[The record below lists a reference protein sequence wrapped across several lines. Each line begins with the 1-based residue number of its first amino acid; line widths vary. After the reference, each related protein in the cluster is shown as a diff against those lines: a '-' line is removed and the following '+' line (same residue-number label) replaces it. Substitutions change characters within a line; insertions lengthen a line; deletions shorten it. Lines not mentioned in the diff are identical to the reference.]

1 MVAKEGRRDIALHEN
16 LTLIQDINKAQANLA
31 QGVFKILM
39 ENDEIN
45 RNIQIGDILENILA
59 DPNADLDNYLDDIN
73 LL

>member
-16 LTLIQDINKAQANLA
+16 LTRIQDINKAQANLA

-45 RNIQIGDILENILA
+45 RNIQMGDILENILA